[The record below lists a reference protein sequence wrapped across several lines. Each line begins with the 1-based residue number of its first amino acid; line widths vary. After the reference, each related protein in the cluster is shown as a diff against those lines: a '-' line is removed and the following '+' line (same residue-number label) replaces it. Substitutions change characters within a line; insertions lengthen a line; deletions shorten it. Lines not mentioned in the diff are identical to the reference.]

1 MKKIAFS
8 ILTVFLGFAL
18 FGQKEVAISSD
29 LSKVTVFFLGAQ
41 IEHQAKKTLTKGKQE
56 LVFTKLTDFLD
67 ANTVQVKATGDLTI
81 LSVRTRK
88 NYEDV
93 RISNDKMNELN
104 AQRKVLEKKESDL
117 RSEYDILTLDKDL
130 ILRNRELK
138 GLNEGLK
145 MTELKDAFT
154 FMHQKLTEITVRQS
168 AIRDELEKLTKDLNK
183 LEQEI
188 VSQRSKPVI
197 NYSEIVVEV
206 DVEKATDATFTFNY
220 ISPNASW
227 KPYYDMRS
235 EGIGKPI
242 NLEAKA
248 LVSQNTGIEW
258 KNVDMVLSTNDPYEN
273 SKEPNLQPWYI
284 YYNNYRQA
292 TQQSTRQLPEIDYSG
307 EKVTGEVID
316 ASTGEPMP
324 FTKISFPSNPSI
336 GVVTDVDGKFSVTV
350 PKNEKYLMASFVGYA
365 SETVAIQSPYIKFF
379 LKSDELVLN
388 NGWSTGSTTY
398 GWEFGKNADS
408 IRVITGGIPASYG
421 FMNGVIINANSNSEY
436 ERVEDV
442 RIRGSRSK
450 GNDLFIDGEKVQQKA
465 NYARTEVVKKDLRVE
480 YIIQSKMMIP
490 TDGMDHRVQIDKF
503 QLNADYEYHT
513 APKIDPAVFLTA
525 QVTGWEKLNLLSG
538 ESNIYFDGTYIGK
551 SFIDINSTKDTLSF
565 SFGKDSKLS
574 IDRTKVKDKSSN
586 KIIGSRQKY
595 EAVWEIKI
603 RNNGGADIPLIL
615 KDQFPI
621 STNNDIKVKQNE
633 LESGE
638 LNEETGII
646 TWKFNIPTGQNKVVQ
661 FGYSVDYEKG
671 RVLYLD

>member
-1 MKKIAFS
+1 MLRITFL
-8 ILTVFLGFAL
+8 ILSFFFWFTI

-41 IEHQAKKTLTKGKQE
+41 VEHQAKKSLSKGKQE
-56 LVFTKLTDFLD
+56 LIFTKLTDFLD

-88 NYEDV
+88 NYEDI

-104 AQRKVLEKKESDL
+104 SQRKILEKKENDL
-117 RSEYDILTLDKDL
+117 RSEFDILTLDKDL
-130 ILRNRELK
+130 IMRNRELK
-138 GLNEGLK
+138 GLNEGIK

-168 AIRDELEKLTKDLNK
+168 AIRDELEKVTKDLNK

-206 DVEKATDATFTFNY
+206 DVEQATEATFTFNY

-242 NLEAKA
+242 KLEAKA

-273 SKEPNLQPWYI
+273 SKEPELQPWYI

-292 TQQSTRQLPEIDYSG
+292 TQQRTRVLPEIDYSG

-316 ASTGEPMP
+316 ASTGEAMP
-324 FTKISFPSNPSI
+324 FTKVSFPSNPTI
-336 GVVTDVDGKFSVTV
+336 GVVTDVDGKFTVTV
-350 PKNEKYLMASFVGYA
+350 PKNEKYLVASFVGYA
-365 SETVAIQSPYIKFF
+365 PQTVAIQSPYIKFF
-379 LKSDELVLN
+379 MKSDELVLN
-388 NGWSTGSTTY
+388 SGWANGNGTY
-398 GWEFGKNADS
+398 NLDFEGRADS
-408 IRVITGGIPASYG
+408 IRVITGGV
-421 FMNGVIINANSNSEY
+421 FIINAQEKNLEQ
-436 ERVEDV
+436 VQ
-442 RIRGSRSK
+442 IRGSR
-450 GNDLFIDGEKVQQKA
+450 GRDNYLFIDGVKVKEKA
-465 NYARTEVVKKDLRVE
+465 NYAQTEVVKKDLRVE
-480 YIIQSKMMIP
+480 YRIQSKMTIP
-490 TDGMDHRVQIDKF
+490 TDGMDHRVQIDNFELK
-503 QLNADYEYHT
+503 ADYEYHT
-513 APKIDPAVFLTA
+513 APKIDPAVFLAA

-551 SFIDINSTKDTLSF
+551 SYIDINSTKDTLSF
-565 SFGKDSKLS
+565 SFGKDSK
-574 IDRTKVKDKSSN
+574 INIERTKVKDKSSN
-586 KIIGSRQKY
+586 KVLGSRQKY
-595 EAVWEIKI
+595 DATWEIKI
-603 RNNGGADIPLIL
+603 RNNGGALIPIIV

-621 STNNDIKVKQNE
+621 STNNEIKVKRND
-633 LESGE
+633 LLAGE

-646 TWKFNIPTGQNKVVQ
+646 TWKLTLPVGNSQMYQ
-661 FGYSVDYEKG
+661 FGYTVDYEKG

>member
-1 MKKIAFS
+1 MLRITFS
-8 ILTVFLGFAL
+8 ILSFFLCVAIY
-18 FGQKEVAISSD
+18 GQKEVAISSD

-41 IEHQAKKTLTKGKQE
+41 VEHQAKKSLSKGKQE
-56 LVFTKLTDFLD
+56 LIFTKLTDFLD

-104 AQRKVLEKKESDL
+104 SQRKILEKKENEL
-117 RSEYDILTLDKDL
+117 RSEFDILSLDKDL
-130 ILRNRELK
+130 IMRNRELK
-138 GLNEGLK
+138 GLNEGIK

-168 AIRDELEKLTKDLNK
+168 AIRDELEKLVKDLNK

-188 VSQRSKPVI
+188 VSQRSKPII

-206 DVEKATDATFTFNY
+206 DVENTTEATFTFNY

-235 EGIGKPI
+235 DGIGKQI

-307 EKVTGEVID
+307 EKITGEVID
-316 ASTGEPMP
+316 ASTGEPIP

-350 PKNEKYLMASFVGYA
+350 PKNEKYLLSSFVGYA
-365 SETVAIQSPYIKFF
+365 SQTVAIQSPYLKFF
-379 LKSDELVLN
+379 MRADELVINSVLDG
-388 NGWSTGSTTY
+388 NGTY
-398 GWEFGKNADS
+398 NWDFEGRADS
-408 IRVITGGIPASYG
+408 IRIITGGVTASYTTLDEG
-421 FMNGVIINANSNSEY
+421 YFKVSET
-436 ERVEDV
+436 EKNLEQ
-442 RIRGSRSK
+442 IQMRGSRTK
-450 GNDLFIDGEKVQQKA
+450 GTDLFVDGERIPQKA
-465 NYARTEVVKKDLRVE
+465 NYAQTEVVKKDLRVE
-480 YIIQSKMMIP
+480 YKIQSKMTIP

-565 SFGKDSKLS
+565 SFGKDSKINL
-574 IDRTKVKDKSSN
+574 DRTKEKDKSSN
-586 KIIGSRQKY
+586 KILGSRQKY
-595 EAVWEIKI
+595 DATWEIKI
-603 RNNGGADIPLIL
+603 RNNGGASIPIIV

-621 STNNDIKVKQNE
+621 STNNDIKVKRND
-633 LESGE
+633 LLNGE

-646 TWKFNIPTGQNKVVQ
+646 TWKLTLPVGNSQTYQ